1 MKDMGEAYVSLGIKI
16 IRSNDRIILSQSH
29 YIEKIL
35 KRFNMLEYCPV
46 STPMD
51 GSMKL
56 LPHQGSPISQLSYSK
71 IIGSLMYAM
80 TSTRPDIAYAV
91 GKLSRYSSNPGPLHW
106 IAIRRVLRYIKGTMS
121 HGLCYSGEPPVLEG
135 YSDASWI
142 TNKEDS
148 SSTSGWIFIYGGG
161 AISWSSKKQTCISDS
176 TMTSEFIALI
186 SAS

>member
-1 MKDMGEAYVSLGIKI
+1 M
-16 IRSNDRIILSQSH
+16 
-29 YIEKIL
+29 
-35 KRFNMLEYCPV
+35 

-51 GSMKL
+51 GSVKL
-56 LPHQGSPISQLSYSK
+56 LPHEGNPISQLSYSK
-71 IIGSLMYAM
+71 IIGSLMCAM

-91 GKLSRYSSNPGPLHW
+91 GKLSRYTRNLGPSHC
-106 IAIRRVLRYIKGTMS
+106 IAIRRVLRYLIGTMS
-121 HGLCYSGEPPVLEG
+121 HGLCYNREYPVLEG